1 MTNAVAT
8 IQNGTTDIITFDSD
22 KVGLIKRTIAKD
34 ATDDE
39 LALFLHQ
46 AQRTGLDPL
55 ARQIYF
61 QKYNTRNGPQIAIIT
76 GIDGYRLVAVRT
88 GLYAGNDAPEFEGR
102 INYQGNDVP
111 AKASVTVYRIV
122 GNRRCAFTASVYWN
136 EYCPAPPKD
145 YQWKKMPHVMLAKC
159 AEAAAL
165 RKAFPADLSGV
176 YTQEEMGQAE
186 WFDDVAPDA
195 GGPNDSYPGIPP
207 TSRKRNSDGHKPTP
221 AVEDGQFEENELD
234 TALKETDRKHD
245 VAPDFDKNGNL
256 IDDEYMQIAD
266 VRASLEEYPRM
277 TGIQVA
283 NAVLSVGLYNGRDHV
298 ESTLKKHHEGFK
310 KSGGK
315 LSTGVERDVALEW
328 FDFLVNHKEPE
339 AA

>member
-1 MTNAVAT
+1 MTAALTV
-8 IQNGTTDIITFDSD
+8 QENGHGADLITFDDS
-22 KVGLIKRTIAKD
+22 KVGLIKRTIAQD

-61 QKYNTRNGPQIAIIT
+61 QKYKTKNGPQIAIIT

-88 GLYAGNDAPEFEGR
+88 GLDAGNDAPEFEGR

-122 GNRRCAFTASVYWN
+122 GNRRCAFTSSVYWN
-136 EYCPAPPKD
+136 EYCPNPPKD

-176 YTQEEMGQAE
+176 YTREEMGQAD
-186 WFDDVAPDA
+186 WFDDSRDNVTIDTDSGEIIEMADENLPVVNQAIYDFSPDDEVVVIGKKDEKLGTVVGLDETGTLVVVKV
-195 GGPNDSYPGIPP
+195 GGKQLKLSPDKLRIIE
-207 TSRKRNSDGHKPTP
+207 P
-221 AVEDGQFEENELD
+221 AVEQEPLFADGQ
-234 TALKETDRKHD
+234 
-245 VAPDFDKNGNL
+245 PGNNYQ
-256 IDDEYMQIAD
+256 E
-266 VRASLEEYPRM
+266 
-277 TGIQVA
+277 
-283 NAVLSVGLYNGRDHV
+283 
-298 ESTLKKHHEGFK
+298 
-310 KSGGK
+310 
-315 LSTGVERDVALEW
+315 
-328 FDFLVNHKEPE
+328 
-339 AA
+339 

>member
-1 MTNAVAT
+1 MTAALTV
-8 IQNGTTDIITFDSD
+8 QENGHGADLITFDDS
-22 KVGLIKRTIAKD
+22 KVGLIKRTIAQD

-61 QKYNTRNGPQIAIIT
+61 QKYKTKNGPQIAIIT

-122 GNRRCAFTASVYWN
+122 GNRRCAFTSSVYWN
-136 EYCPAPPKD
+136 EYCPNPPKD

-176 YTQEEMGQAE
+176 YTREEMGQAD
-186 WFDDVAPDA
+186 WFDDSRDNVTIDTDSGEIIEMADENLPVVNQAIYDFSPDDEVVVIGKKDEKLGTVVGLDETGTLVVVKV
-195 GGPNDSYPGIPP
+195 GGKQLKLSPDKLRIIE
-207 TSRKRNSDGHKPTP
+207 P
-221 AVEDGQFEENELD
+221 AVEQEPLFADGQ
-234 TALKETDRKHD
+234 
-245 VAPDFDKNGNL
+245 PGNNYQ
-256 IDDEYMQIAD
+256 E
-266 VRASLEEYPRM
+266 
-277 TGIQVA
+277 
-283 NAVLSVGLYNGRDHV
+283 
-298 ESTLKKHHEGFK
+298 
-310 KSGGK
+310 
-315 LSTGVERDVALEW
+315 
-328 FDFLVNHKEPE
+328 
-339 AA
+339 

>member
-102 INYQGNDVP
+102 INYQGSDVP

-186 WFDDVAPDA
+186 WFDDAELEIRRPST
-195 GGPNDSYPGIPP
+195 N
-207 TSRKRNSDGHKPTP
+207 GHKPLP
-221 AVEDGQFEENELD
+221 IIVEDGKGNDVIHDIEYEDLAAEAD
-234 TALKETDRKHD
+234 ADVEDRT
-245 VAPDFDKNGNL
+245 PST
-256 IDDEYMQIAD
+256 IAD

-298 ESTLKKHHEGFK
+298 ESTLKKHHEGFR

>member
-186 WFDDVAPDA
+186 WFDDVELE
-195 GGPNDSYPGIPP
+195 
-207 TSRKRNSDGHKPTP
+207 TKRPSTNGHKSLPII
-221 AVEDGQFEENELD
+221 VEDGKGNDVIHDIEYEDLAAEAD
-234 TALKETDRKHD
+234 ADVEDR
-245 VAPDFDKNGNL
+245 APST
-256 IDDEYMQIAD
+256 IAD
-266 VRASLEEYPRM
+266 VRANIAEYPRM

-283 NAVLSVGLYNGRDHV
+283 NAVLSVGLYNSRDHV
-298 ESTLKKHHEGFK
+298 ESTLKKYHEGFR